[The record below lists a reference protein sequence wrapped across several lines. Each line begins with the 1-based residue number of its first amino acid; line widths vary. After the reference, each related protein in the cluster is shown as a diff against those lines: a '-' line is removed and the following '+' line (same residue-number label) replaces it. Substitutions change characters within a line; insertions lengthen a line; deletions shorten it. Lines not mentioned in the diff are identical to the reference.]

1 MLSHCRL
8 MTNWFVHNQNINL
21 ATLTNTW
28 NNQSEMSM
36 GLYPPI
42 WSKYFTFNVL
52 CFTPV
57 FSIIISTHTA
67 DLKLCSA
74 TNQLLVS
81 VPQILLH
88 SSQVTWYSAHCRVT
102 NLHSWPRTGLTLH
115 IEDIS
120 LHQARHVTNND
131 HVHWGRMVHCQ
142 LSGDVHWAEG
152 MFKNNVKTLQF
163 GGLDSDG

>member
-42 WSKYFTFNVL
+42 RSKYFTFTVL

-88 SSQVTWYSAHCRVT
+88 SSQVTWYIAHCRVT

-131 HVHWGRMVHCQ
+131 HVH
-142 LSGDVHWAEG
+142 
-152 MFKNNVKTLQF
+152 
-163 GGLDSDG
+163 